1 VNNKEK
7 FIRAS
12 EVGEYIFCA
21 RAWWLKVEGYEPTF
35 GHAAREAGER
45 WHRRHGRGVARARRL
60 KRVAAYAA
68 FSAIVLGVLLLLLWW
83 SR

>member
-1 VNNKEK
+1 VSDKEK

-35 GHAAREAGER
+35 GHAARSRGER
-45 WHRRHGRGVARARRL
+45 WHQKHGRGVAQARRL
-60 KRVAAYAA
+60 KKVAAYSA
-68 FSAIVLGVLLLLLWW
+68 FLAIVLGVLLLLLWW
-83 SR
+83 WR